1 VRNCWGHDGAV
12 KLELSEDQFNQKVI
26 DPLKD
31 LLAHIRDKNMG
42 PQHGDFA
49 GAVAAIDAFV
59 KSPLCIVD
67 QKDQDQLRKEM
78 DELTEDARSFL
89 QQKEAAIQELL
100 EEQEKKK
107 EILDDL
113 SRTSSQTDELRS
125 ESGRLQAEIEEM
137 RGELCTLSNDADQ
150 FEARARVA
158 EDIQQWFISSL
169 ANQTAEIRE
178 AVVASSEDLKKHMSA
193 HSAHLASEFGKVS
206 HTLGGMA
213 ASQQEMAASHQEI
226 AASQQELLKVV
237 AGAAEKEKAKAKAKA
252 KQDQLLDLERQRR
265 IHEVELDISKK
276 REEAA
281 RVPSGDR
288 CAPSH
293 TRPPTAPARAQR
305 TPVASDVDQPTSA
318 ASPPLGDQRSDADGA
333 QHATAP
339 PAEAANGDRASE
351 SLCKWE
357 QGEFVDPARLSTNLE
372 LWS

>member
-1 VRNCWGHDGAV
+1 MSQSGEN
-12 KLELSEDQFNQKVI
+12 
-26 DPLKD
+26 
-31 LLAHIRDKNMG
+31 
-42 PQHGDFA
+42 
-49 GAVAAIDAFV
+49 
-59 KSPLCIVD
+59 
-67 QKDQDQLRKEM
+67 
-78 DELTEDARSFL
+78 
-89 QQKEAAIQELL
+89 
-100 EEQEKKK
+100 EK
-107 EILDDL
+107 
-113 SRTSSQTDELRS
+113 LRS
-125 ESGRLQAEIEEM
+125 DSGKLQAEIDEM
-137 RGELCTLSNDADQ
+137 HGKLCTLSNDAKL
-150 FEARARVA
+150 FEARASEA
-158 EDIQQWFISSL
+158 EEIQLWFINSL
-169 ANQTAEIRE
+169 ANQTAEIQKT
-178 AVVASSEDLKKHMSA
+178 VVAVGAATSEDIKTHV
-193 HSAHLASEFGKVS
+193 ASEVGKVA
-206 HTLGGMA
+206 HTLGGMVASQQEMA